1 MQKSTTMAGREKTRN
16 LSLHEGVVVH
26 ALLPAD
32 VHALPLAD
40 VVLVELAL
48 HVDRLVG
55 RNVDNVGLQGEGVVG
70 VVAAIAAAVKR
81 VVKAAV
87 AVVDDAA
94 GQLAVADVLLAEA
107 DGAAPV
113 VAHNIAAVHGDWVP
127 PHVHGLI
134 SLLRSRKVRLN
145 QKQH

>member
-1 MQKSTTMAGREKTRN
+1 MQKSTARRGETRN

-26 ALLPAD
+26 ALFPAD

-40 VVLVELAL
+40 VVLVELPL

-55 RNVDNVGLQGEGVVG
+55 CNVDNVGLQREGVVG
-70 VVAAIAAAVKR
+70 IVAAVKR

-94 GQLAVADVLLAEA
+94 GQLAADVLLSEA
-107 DGAAPV
+107 DGPATV
-113 VAHNIAAVHGDWVP
+113 VADNIAAVHGDWVP
-127 PHVHGLI
+127 PHVH
-134 SLLRSRKVRLN
+134 V
-145 QKQH
+145 

>member
-1 MQKSTTMAGREKTRN
+1 MQKSTSRRGETRN

-26 ALLPAD
+26 ALFPAD

-40 VVLVELAL
+40 VVLVELPL

-55 RNVDNVGLQGEGVVG
+55 CNVDNVGLQREGVVG
-70 VVAAIAAAVKR
+70 IVAAIVTTAVKR

-94 GQLAVADVLLAEA
+94 GQLAADVLLSEA
-107 DGAAPV
+107 DGPAAV
-113 VAHNIAAVHGDWVP
+113 EADNIAAVHGDWVP
-127 PHVHGLI
+127 PHVH
-134 SLLRSRKVRLN
+134 V
-145 QKQH
+145 